1 MATMSQE
8 VVFKDIFEKNYVR
21 LCAVAY
27 RVLKDQDESRDI
39 VQQVMCEFWDNR
51 TKWSGIQS
59 YTAYLHTS
67 VYRFAILSS
76 KKNVSLKSERLSTK
90 KIDVPY
96 SPTDTLSYQELE
108 KKIFQVIHDLPPKCK
123 EIFLLSREEEM
134 SYKEIA
140 AQLNISIK
148 TVEAQMGIALKRLHA
163 IFTSDDRT
171 ALIFFIFF

>member
-1 MATMSQE
+1 MTTTSQE
-8 VVFKDIFEKNYVR
+8 ILFKDIFEKNYVR

-27 RVLKDQDESRDI
+27 RVVKDQDESRDI
-39 VQQVMCEFWDNR
+39 VQQVMCEFWDKR
-51 TKWSGIQS
+51 DKWSGIQS
-59 YTAYLHTS
+59 YSAYLYTS

-76 KKNVSLKSERLSTK
+76 KKSLSLKSERLSTN
-90 KIDVPY
+90 KIDVAY

-123 EIFLLSREEEM
+123 EIFLLSREDEL

-148 TVEAQMGIALKRLHA
+148 TVEAQMGIALKRLQA
-163 IFTSDDRT
+163 ISNSNDRRT
-171 ALIFFIFF
+171 LIFFIFL

>member
-1 MATMSQE
+1 MTTVSQ
-8 VVFKDIFEKNYVR
+8 VALFKDIFEKNYVR

-27 RVLKDQDESRDI
+27 SVVKDQDESRDI

-51 TKWSGIQS
+51 QRWPGIQS
-59 YTAYLHTS
+59 YSAYLYTS

-76 KKNVSLKSERLSTK
+76 KKSIILKSERLSINN
-90 KIDVPY
+90 IDVAY

-123 EIFLLSREEEM
+123 EIFLLSREDELT
-134 SYKEIA
+134 YKEIA

-148 TVEAQMGIALKRLHA
+148 TVEAQMGIALKRLQA
-163 IFTSDDRT
+163 IFNSDDRR